1 MYNASEIQ
9 GTHKGQN
16 TENLHLVIDFCKHLL
31 GVQRTTC
38 SSAVFTGLGRC
49 PLSIY
54 RMYNDIEY
62 WKYFSDSDNCK
73 IVDSY

>member
-16 TENLHLVIDFCKHLL
+16 TENLHLDFCKHLL

-62 WKYFSDSDNCK
+62 WKYFSDSDNCI